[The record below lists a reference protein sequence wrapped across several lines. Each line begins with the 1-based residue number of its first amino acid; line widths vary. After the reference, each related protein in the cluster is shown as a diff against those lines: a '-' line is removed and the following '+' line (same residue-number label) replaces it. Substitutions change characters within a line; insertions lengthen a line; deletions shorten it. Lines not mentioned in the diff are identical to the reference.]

1 MSESMNKGGAA
12 VLNGPVETHGPIPA
26 DSGNKGGHGH
36 HEAQPLAGNSAV
48 PFWTPGVI
56 VIAALAACGL
66 AVLAAR
72 LIFGLEAVTNFD
84 DQYPWGIWIGID
96 VASGVALAAGGFTM
110 AFIAHVLNI
119 ERYHVLVRPAL
130 LTAAIGY
137 TFVGLGVAID
147 LGRYYN
153 IWHVMV
159 PSMWQGNSVL
169 FEVGMCVMIYLSVLY
184 IEFLPIVCERFMGR
198 VHLPGIL
205 AKLNGFF
212 EGLLRIL
219 DRTLSKMMSV
229 FIILGVVLS
238 CAHQSSLGSL
248 MAIAP
253 SKLYPL
259 WHTPVLPLLFLLSA
273 FAVGFAMAI
282 FESILAS
289 RSFKRPVEM
298 FVLSPLARMIPLL
311 LVIYF
316 AAKVIDLVN
325 RDAWPLLFEFNVRA
339 VMFWIEIGVGV
350 IIPTFLFLSHRLR
363 RHPGWLFTSAAMV
376 VFGVALNR
384 FNVFVT
390 GYTPPY
396 ATERYYPAWT
406 EIMLTVGMICL
417 IIFLYRIWVFIFP
430 VLPAEEEV
438 GNA

>member
-1 MSESMNKGGAA
+1 
-12 VLNGPVETHGPIPA
+12 LN
-26 DSGNKGGHGH
+26 
-36 HEAQPLAGNSAV
+36 
-48 PFWTPGVI
+48 
-56 VIAALAACGL
+56 
-66 AVLAAR
+66 
-72 LIFGLEAVTNFD
+72 
-84 DQYPWGIWIGID
+84 DQYPWGIWIGVD

-153 IWHVMV
+153 IWHMLV

-169 FEVGMCVMIYLSVLY
+169 FEVGMCVMIYLTVLY

-198 VHLPGIL
+198 VNLPGVL
-205 AKLNGFF
+205 GKLNGFLD
-212 EGLLRIL
+212 GLLRIL
-219 DRTLSKMMSV
+219 DRTLSKVMSV
-229 FIILGVVLS
+229 FIIAGVVLS

-273 FAVGFAMAI
+273 FAVGFSMAI

-289 RSFKRPVEM
+289 RSFKRKPEM

-311 LVIYF
+311 LVVYF

-325 RDAWPLLFEFNVRA
+325 RDAWPLLFEFNTRA
-339 VMFWIEIGVGV
+339 VMFWIEIVVGV
-350 IIPTFLFLSHRLR
+350 VIPTFLFLSHRLR
-363 RHPGWLFTSAAMV
+363 RHSGWLFTGATMV
-376 VFGVALNR
+376 VFGVMLNR

-396 ATERYYPAWT
+396 ATERYYPMWT
-406 EIMLTVGMICL
+406 EIVLTVGMISL
-417 IIFLYRIWVFIFP
+417 IVFLYRIWVFIFP

-438 GNA
+438 GHA